1 MDSKDKKTKNEE
13 KISEAERQKQN
24 QDFEN
29 LPAASEK
36 QNPPAIDKK
45 DINKSSEINKEGK
58 MDNMDKE

>member
-1 MDSKDKKTKNEE
+1 MNSNDKKADSKE

-29 LPAASEK
+29 MPAASEK

-45 DINKSSEINKEGK
+45 DIEKSSELNEDGK
-58 MDNMDKE
+58 TDNTEKN

>member
-1 MDSKDKKTKNEE
+1 MNSNDKKPDSKE

-29 LPAASEK
+29 MPASSEK

-45 DINKSSEINKEGK
+45 DIEKSSELNEDGK
-58 MDNMDKE
+58 TDNTEKN